1 MFPVPCFCA
10 RSALRKQIFCQNIL
24 YRRMAAY
31 IHIVLLQK
39 PDKSR
44 RHIGG
49 VIRDGKN
56 TAAALHFDRT
66 SVFFK
71 EVLDHP
77 VVKAIDGAVQK
88 LGVSHNMAEK
98 LLRVTVIGQIA
109 SSLPS
114 DIDLFS
120 RLFIFFQH
128 DHPVPFFRRRSG
140 GHQPGR
146 AGTDYNDCFF
156 HPVTSMIFPL
166 YFHDT
171 FLILP

>member
-31 IHIVLLQK
+31 LHIVLFQK

-77 VVKAIDGAVQK
+77 VVKAIDGAV
-88 LGVSHNMAEK
+88 
-98 LLRVTVIGQIA
+98 
-109 SSLPS
+109 PS